1 MTVLIVTT
9 SWLSLESTPWNI
21 IYAWNCRLAKSQW
34 LWRPWNLSGWFTIN
48 TLLHRHTVKCL
59 LSIFIPADSLLLF
72 PVFHQRSLFYLGKC
86 LTFLLCWEVLCRLL
100 GRKVSKG
107 LTPAPATSSCSVSP
121 NQLYLSGSLLHRHL
135 FPGGEL
141 NFLATTV
148 DSDLSK

>member
-9 SWLSLESTPWNI
+9 SWLSLPSTSWNI

-34 LWRPWNLSGWFTIN
+34 LWRPWNLWGD
-48 TLLHRHTVKCL
+48 LLLILRYIGTVKCL
-59 LSIFIPADSLLLF
+59 LSIFIPVDSLLLF
-72 PVFHQRSLFYLGKC
+72 PVFLFYLGKC

-107 LTPAPATSSCSVSP
+107 LSPAPATSSCSVSP

-148 DSDLSK
+148 DSDLST